1 MAARRW
7 WMSSHL
13 CRIYS
18 SAAAFNARNQWKEI
32 SVSTRKKCVCTWWW
46 KRDDRIPGRIVPN
59 FQESLFWSKLFIR
72 RKLTGALEQ
81 TNFLL
86 IIHNDVTCWN
96 TGNWNI
102 DLKGG
107 CYQVFAEV
115 STMVANQLSQWL
127 FEGHPRCVSPR
138 GGRIQSFHWNV
149 FKGLDKYATDASHVS
164 DEMWWQECLLG
175 FDLYRPIVPL
185 ACAASTRSMQIG
197 CHTSCSMNWKQKI
210 LLFNSRS
217 GCCLAT
223 HFPQSN
229 IVQRHVPASNR
240 WRNTAS
246 LLVAAICVG
255 CVLSKRAP
263 GFVIGKRL
271 IGTTGQA
278 HKSRPI
284 YFTIQSTAQQLPAT
298 QP

>member
-1 MAARRW
+1 MLEI
-7 WMSSHL
+7 SEKKFL
-13 CRIYS
+13 CRPEKNAFALDGESVMTGFRAGLCQISRKFYFEANYS
-18 SAAAFNARNQWKEI
+18 LGASWQVHWK
-32 SVSTRKKCVCTWWW
+32 K
-46 KRDDRIPGRIVPN
+46 
-59 FQESLFWSKLFIR
+59 
-72 RKLTGALEQ
+72 

-197 CHTSCSMNWKQKI
+197 CHTSCSMNWKQKNLVVQQSQR
-210 LLFNSRS
+210 LLS
-217 GCCLAT
+217 G
-223 HFPQSN
+223 
-229 IVQRHVPASNR
+229 
-240 WRNTAS
+240 NT
-246 LLVAAICVG
+246 
-255 CVLSKRAP
+255 LSTK
-263 GFVIGKRL
+263 
-271 IGTTGQA
+271 
-278 HKSRPI
+278 
-284 YFTIQSTAQQLPAT
+284 
-298 QP
+298 